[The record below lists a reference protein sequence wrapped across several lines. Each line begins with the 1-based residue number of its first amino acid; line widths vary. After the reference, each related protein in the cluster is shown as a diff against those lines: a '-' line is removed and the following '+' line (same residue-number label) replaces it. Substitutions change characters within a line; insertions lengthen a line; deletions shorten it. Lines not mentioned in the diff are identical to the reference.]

1 MTTVATRK
9 TRAGDLIKM
18 EFGLDHGY
26 ERASRSITVPAN
38 AEIGMVFKGDGT
50 LIAAVDVEAAGTIAG
65 EQISILVDDA
75 VYTDGLGAGTRA
87 YAVLNGGPGAS
98 GAAIVVREQL
108 KFADALSAGNIDE
121 VIVELT
127 RQGILVATQS

>member
-9 TRAGDLIKM
+9 TRVGDLIKG
-18 EFGLDHGY
+18 EFGLEHGY
-26 ERASRSITVPAN
+26 ERKMRSITVPAD
-38 AEIGMVFKGDGT
+38 AELGMVFKGDGT

-65 EQISILVDDA
+65 EEVSILVDDA
-75 VYTDGLGAGTRA
+75 VYTDGLGAGTRE
-87 YAVLNGGPGAS
+87 YAVLSGGPGAS

-121 VIVELT
+121 VILEIEAA
-127 RQGILVATQS
+127 GIKVATQS